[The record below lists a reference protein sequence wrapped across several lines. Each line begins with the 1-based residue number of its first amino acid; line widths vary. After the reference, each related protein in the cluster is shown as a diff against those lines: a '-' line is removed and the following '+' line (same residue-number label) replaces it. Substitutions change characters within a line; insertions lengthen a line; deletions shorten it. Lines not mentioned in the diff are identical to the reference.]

1 MLKNNQHFHFIGIC
15 GIGMS
20 GIAKILLTQNIK
32 VSGCDKNIDPQRTKE
47 LLNLGC
53 TIDIHQSNIC
63 NDPSITTI
71 VRTSD
76 VQLNHPEIMQA
87 QSKNIPILLRAEILA
102 KIMHEKISI
111 AVAGAHGKTTTSSL
125 LAHVLLHAK
134 IDPTMIVGGH
144 MHELNSN
151 AHAGSGKYLVAESD
165 ESDRSFLLLPKNYTI
180 VTNVDREHLNTYQ
193 DFDDIKNAFIQFI
206 NNIPSDGC
214 NFICIDD
221 AGIQSIQDRITT
233 PYLTYGTSTSANF
246 HIQNVQLSPDFSEF
260 ELKIQNVD
268 LIMQHITSNNLGIF
282 KVALP
287 GMHNVLNAT
296 GVIAVC
302 LRLGLDEQAIKN
314 GLESFQ
320 GVDRRFTFKGVSK
333 NHGAMIF
340 DDYGHH
346 PREIEVTFKVAQAK
360 TNGKIIVVFQPQRFS
375 RTKHLW
381 NEFVQTLAFAPIDQ
395 LILTDIYSANEAS
408 IDGVTSQNLVAE
420 IQKMNPALNV
430 NFIAFGNNGEQILSK
445 LNESLSKDD
454 LLLFQGAGKVNQLA
468 DKLI

>member
-1 MLKNNQHFHFIGIC
+1 MFKNNEHFHFMGIC

-20 GIAKILLTQNIK
+20 GIAKILLSQGIK
-32 VSGCDKNIDPQRTKE
+32 VSGCDKNIDPQRAQE

-53 TIDIHQSNIC
+53 KIDTHQSSVC
-63 NDPSITTI
+63 HDASITTI

-76 VQLNHPEIMQA
+76 VQLNHPEIIQA
-87 QSKNIPILLRAEILA
+87 LARNIPVRLRAEILA
-102 KIMHEKISI
+102 SIMQEKISV

-125 LAHVLLHAK
+125 LAHVLLHAN
-134 IDPTMIVGGH
+134 IDPTVIVGGH

-165 ESDRSFLLLPKNYTI
+165 ESDRSFLLLPKTYTI

-193 DFDDIKNAFIQFI
+193 DFDDIKNAFVQFM
-206 NNIPSDGC
+206 NTLPSDGC

-221 AGIQSIQDRITT
+221 SGITSILDRITT
-233 PYLTYGTSTSANF
+233 PYLTYGTTPSADF
-246 HIQNVQLSPDFSEF
+246 YIHNVKLSPDFSEF
-260 ELKIQNVD
+260 EIKNVG
-268 LIMQHITSNNLGIF
+268 TF
-282 KVALP
+282 KVLLP

-302 LRLGLDEQAIKN
+302 LRLGLDLQAIKN
-314 GLESFQ
+314 GLETFQ
-320 GVDRRFTFKGVSK
+320 GVDRRFTLKGVSK
-333 NHGAMIF
+333 DHGAMIF

-360 TNGKIIVVFQPQRFS
+360 AKGKIIVVFQPQRFS

-381 NEFVQTLAFAPIDQ
+381 NEFIQTLAFAPIDQ
-395 LILTDIYSANEAS
+395 LILTDIYAASEAP
-408 IDGVTSQNLVAE
+408 IDGITSQNLVAE
-420 IQKMNPALNV
+420 IQKINPAFNV
-430 NFIAFGNNGEQILSK
+430 CFIPFGDHGEQILK
-445 LNESLSKDD
+445 TLEASLAKND
-454 LLLFQGAGKVNQLA
+454 LLLFQGAGKVNKLA